1 MSEKKKDD
9 KKRKDEG
16 AGAKKPVTNPGPIT
30 RLTQFTYEKPAGLP
44 DRKTK

>member
-9 KKRKDEG
+9 KKRKDDG
-16 AGAKKPVTNPGPIT
+16 TGAKKPVTIPGPIT
-30 RLTQFTYEKPAGLP
+30 RLTQFTYENPAGLS